1 MVTREVGQVIQLY
14 SSLWIKG
21 LNRSSVDSW
30 VELSWVELSVKLE
43 GIFDSFMSAYRR
55 RYSCDILLIRLIEDW
70 KIGMDQV
77 YTAAILSTDMSKAF
91 DSMSLLTKL
100 KAYGLSREA
109 LSLMRSYF
117 SDRRNRTKL
126 GNVTSRWEDVTRGR
140 PQGSSLGP
148 LLWHVYQNDI
158 FYVERKSQLSTYA
171 DDHQLYYSQR
181 KPEQAILELNTDGK
195 NTSEWYKENFL
206 EGNLT
211 KYQTM
216 ISSKQDTQDLDVE
229 IDGRTISFQLYF
241 TLFTALTLT
250 IINTTDELKLLDVTI
265 DEKLTFSEHIS
276 ATCKKA
282 SSRVGVLMRLR
293 KLIPVE
299 SKLRIY
305 KAAILPYLTYCGVTW
320 HFCKKSD
327 SSKLDRINE
336 RGLRAVYSGDWSSP
350 YSELLAR
357 AKMTTLT

>member
-1 MVTREVGQVIQLY
+1 
-14 SSLWIKG
+14 
-21 LNRSSVDSW
+21 
-30 VELSWVELSVKLE
+30 
-43 GIFDSFMSAYRR
+43 
-55 RYSCDILLIRLIEDW
+55 
-70 KIGMDQV
+70 
-77 YTAAILSTDMSKAF
+77 
-91 DSMSLLTKL
+91 
-100 KAYGLSREA
+100 
-109 LSLMRSYF
+109 
-117 SDRRNRTKL
+117 
-126 GNVTSRWEDVTRGR
+126 
-140 PQGSSLGP
+140 
-148 LLWHVYQNDI
+148 
-158 FYVERKSQLSTYA
+158 
-171 DDHQLYYSQR
+171 
-181 KPEQAILELNTDGK
+181 
-195 NTSEWYKENFL
+195 
-206 EGNLT
+206 
-211 KYQTM
+211 M

-357 AKMTTLT
+357 AKMTTLTGGDNSKKDCFGRKAKFFRKSGDFAGNRETQEIFWERRKYSGTLQEKTETWNTI